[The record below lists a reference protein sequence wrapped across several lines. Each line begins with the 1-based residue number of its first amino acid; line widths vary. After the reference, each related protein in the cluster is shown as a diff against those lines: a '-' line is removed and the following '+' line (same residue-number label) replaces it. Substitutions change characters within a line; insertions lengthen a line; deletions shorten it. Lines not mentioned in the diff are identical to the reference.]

1 MKTRPEKGWTMQKKD
16 AAQLVRRFAKDRK
29 GNIAV
34 TFALSF
40 LPVMGMVGSAMD
52 YGQLTNARTAMK
64 QASDL
69 TAISLAKV
77 APTKTAA
84 ELQTMGDAYY
94 RSTLSYTVSNLVVTT
109 TFNKDEGGV
118 TVAATADVPMA
129 VMKTVGI
136 DKMSTSVRS
145 KAGVGG
151 ARMRVAL
158 VIDVTGSMDS
168 DGKIEATKPATKDLI
183 DQLKQAGSNNGD
195 VYVSLVP
202 FNKDVGIGTSNVN
215 ASWLNWDQWEQ
226 KNGDCYDSR
235 GRWKDKNSK
244 SSCRSA
250 GYNWTPEPKS
260 KWAGCVMDRNQ
271 NWDTTAAIPTATD
284 TTSYFEPENYGDCN
298 NQLTQLTNDFDG
310 LKTKVDN
317 LVTGG
322 MTNQAIGF
330 VWGWQTLVG
339 GAGMTVP
346 PEESGFKYEYIIVHM
361 SDGLNTRNRWYSDSD
376 DIDARQK
383 IACDN
388 AKASGIIIWT
398 VHVNTGGDP
407 DAEALKYCASDDKK
421 FTIAKNGDQIKAA
434 FDKIGGGYNRAR
446 LSE

>member
-1 MKTRPEKGWTMQKKD
+1 MVKAHLIDLAK
-16 AAQLVRRFAKDRK
+16 RFAADRR
-29 GNIAV
+29 GNIAI

-52 YGQLTNARTAMK
+52 YGQLTNSRSAMK

-84 ELQTMGDAYY
+84 ELQTLGDAYY
-94 RSTLSYTVSNLVVTT
+94 RSTLGIPVNNLVVTT

-129 VMKTVGI
+129 VMKAVGI

-158 VIDVTGSMDS
+158 VIDVTGSMGS
-168 DGKIEATKPATKDLI
+168 DGKIEATKTATKDLI
-183 DQLKQAGSNNGD
+183 DQLQQAGSNNGD
-195 VYVSLVP
+195 VYISLVP
-202 FNKDVGIGTSNVN
+202 FNRDMKVGTANVN
-215 ASWLNWDQWEQ
+215 AAWLDWSAWDE

-235 GRWKDKNSK
+235 GRRKSGYRK
-244 SSCRSA
+244 SSCQRA
-250 GYNWTPEPKS
+250 GYTWYADSHSYWE
-260 KWAGCVMDRNQ
+260 GCVMDRNQ
-271 NWDTTAAIPTATD
+271 NWDTTAALPTPTD
-284 TTSYFEPENYGDCN
+284 ATSYFEPEYYDECN
-298 NQLTQLTNDFDG
+298 NQIIPLSNNFAG
-310 LKTKVDN
+310 LKTSVDA
-317 LVTGG
+317 LQIGG
-322 MTNQAIGF
+322 GTNQAIGF

-339 GAGMTVP
+339 GAGLSVP
-346 PEESGFKYEYIIVHM
+346 AEESGVKYEHIIIHM
-361 SDGLNTRNRWYSDSD
+361 SDGLNTADRWYGDADS
-376 DIDARQK
+376 IDTRQK
-383 IACDN
+383 MACDN
-388 AKASGIIIWT
+388 AKSTGIIVYT
-398 VHVNTGGDP
+398 VHVNTNGDP

-421 FTIAKNGDQIKAA
+421 FTIAKDGDQIKAA